1 MRILLVALA
10 MILVTVSAASAQKET
25 EQEAQQRKL
34 NEKEAEKAYQRAI
47 KNTRPNTVTQAPKT
61 TDPWG
66 DVRTPSQNPK

>member
-1 MRILLVALA
+1 MRILWAAIA
-10 MILVTVSAASAQKET
+10 MILVTVCAASAQKET

-47 KNTRPNTVTQAPKT
+47 KSTRPSTATQVPKT

-66 DVRTPSQNPK
+66 TVRTPNPNPK

>member
-1 MRILLVALA
+1 MRVLLVALA
-10 MILVTVSAASAQKET
+10 MILVAVPTSSAQKET

-47 KNTRPNTVTQAPKT
+47 KSTRPNTATQAPKS

-66 DVRTPSQNPK
+66 TVRPANQNPK